1 MSTMERPR
9 LLLLPQLTELEWV
22 IKPLLEQWAEVASYD
37 APGVGAEPPVE
48 QFSSR
53 AVAERGLEELDRRG
67 WDSCVLV
74 ADEFGV
80 AAATHLLAM
89 APGVVQAIAV
99 GHARLS
105 NTLEGDRPAVNRE
118 VQAGLGALMRADTRT
133 FVRQLFRLTGGET
146 MEGGYKDSMVDA
158 FLQRVPVE
166 LLLMFWESR
175 PEQGKHIG
183 DQLRGA
189 AVPVLLVQHKG
200 CLLFTDEGFQ
210 AAVDALPHARSE
222 RLNDKPSTSPEFAGV
237 LEAFCREHVPIS
249 I

>member
-1 MSTMERPR
+1 MSAMERPR
-9 LLLLPQLTELEWV
+9 LLLVPQMTELEWV

-48 QFSSR
+48 QFSSA
-53 AVAERGLEELDRRG
+53 AVAQRGLEELDRRG
-67 WDSCVLV
+67 WDSCVVV

-80 AAATHLLAM
+80 AGAAHLLAL
-89 APGVVQAIAV
+89 APQVVQAMAM

-105 NTLEGDRPAVNRE
+105 NALEGERPALNRE
-118 VQAGLGALMRADTRT
+118 VYAGLGTLMRADRRM

-146 MEGGYKDSMVDA
+146 MEGGYKDTMVDA
-158 FLQRVPVE
+158 FLERVPLE
-166 LLLMFWESR
+166 LMLPFWESR

-183 DQLRGA
+183 EQLRGA

-200 CLLFTDEGFQ
+200 CLLYTDEGFQ
-210 AAVDALPHARSE
+210 AAVEALPHAQCE